1 MYFKFKWDHSSAG
14 RAPALQ
20 AGGHRFEPYWSH
32 HFGGVPEWPKG
43 ADCKSVSYAF
53 SGSNPLSS
61 TIQIYNLFLFCGCS
75 SVVEPRPSKPVARV
89 RSPSPAPF
97 FLLASIAQLDRAVA
111 FEAMCQGFE
120 SLQVHHTYVS
130 FLQSL
135 VFIENTR
142 FLFLI
147 YIIWYKKVQ
156 FCKLLANFFI
166 KCIGDDFE

>member
-1 MYFKFKWDHSSAG
+1 MYFTFKWDHSSAG

-61 TIQIYNLFLFCGCS
+61 TKKTLDNIRKDDIIVLFLIKIPCGCS

-97 FLLASIAQLDRAVA
+97 FCWHLQLNWIEQWPSKPCVRGSSP
-111 FEAMCQGFE
+111 FRCTIHM
-120 SLQVHHTYVS
+120 
-130 FLQSL
+130 L
-135 VFIENTR
+135 VF
-142 FLFLI
+142 
-147 YIIWYKKVQ
+147 YKALY
-156 FCKLLANFFI
+156 LLKIRGFYF
-166 KCIGDDFE
+166 

>member
-61 TIQIYNLFLFCGCS
+61 TKKTLDNIRKDDIIVLFLIKIPCGCS

-89 RSPSPAPF
+89 RSPSPAPVK
-97 FLLASIAQLDRAVA
+97 S
-111 FEAMCQGFE
+111 
-120 SLQVHHTYVS
+120 
-130 FLQSL
+130 
-135 VFIENTR
+135 
-142 FLFLI
+142 
-147 YIIWYKKVQ
+147 
-156 FCKLLANFFI
+156 
-166 KCIGDDFE
+166 